1 MYASLISDTSTGGI
15 AYMYWRLATAEQGII
30 PVKKDDLMNRA
41 KRYIEAAIR
50 SGRGRRSSSVSTM
63 LTGMAGVY
71 AVAAAIHTSNN
82 EVSHAD
88 EMVKQVLALAPTAA
102 QNSVPSEVRLFACA
116 RMFLEVSSAQG
127 AFSS

>member
-1 MYASLISDTSTGGI
+1 LHVNLCSDEISIGGV

-30 PVKKDDLMNRA
+30 PVQKDDLMKRA

-50 SGRGRRSSSVSTM
+50 SGGGRRSSSVSTM

-82 EVSHAD
+82 EVSHAN
-88 EMVKQVLALAPTAA
+88 EMVNQVLALAPTAV
-102 QNSVPSEVRLFACA
+102 QNGVPSEVRLFCMASGIII
-116 RMFLEVSSAQG
+116 VHIPV
-127 AFSS
+127 